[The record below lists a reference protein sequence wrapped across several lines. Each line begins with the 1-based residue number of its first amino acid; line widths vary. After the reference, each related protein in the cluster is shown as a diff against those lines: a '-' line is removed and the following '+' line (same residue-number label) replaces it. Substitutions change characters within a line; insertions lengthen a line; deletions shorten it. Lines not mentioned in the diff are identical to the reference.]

1 MLDDACSLF
10 GDMPETEVR
19 AKWPALHKVIKCADM
34 GALQM
39 CQPDDLVPLDPVKLL
54 RYESAES
61 VEVVAHHPAPTPAVA
76 DAHLAALITRMFRL
90 ELALVFTAI
99 VAGALTLTLAVLLA

>member
-1 MLDDACSLF
+1 
-10 GDMPETEVR
+10 MPESDVR

-39 CQPDDLVPLDPVKLL
+39 CQPGDPVPLDPVKLL
-54 RYESAES
+54 RYEGAEN
-61 VEVVAHHPAPTPAVA
+61 VDVVAYNPVPSPA
-76 DAHLAALITRMFRL
+76 DAGARLAALITRVSRL

-99 VAGALTLTLAVLLA
+99 VAGALALTLAVLLT

>member
-1 MLDDACSLF
+1 
-10 GDMPETEVR
+10 MPETEVR

-34 GALQM
+34 GAL
-39 CQPDDLVPLDPVKLL
+39 

-61 VEVVAHHPAPTPAVA
+61 VEVAAHHPAPTPAVA